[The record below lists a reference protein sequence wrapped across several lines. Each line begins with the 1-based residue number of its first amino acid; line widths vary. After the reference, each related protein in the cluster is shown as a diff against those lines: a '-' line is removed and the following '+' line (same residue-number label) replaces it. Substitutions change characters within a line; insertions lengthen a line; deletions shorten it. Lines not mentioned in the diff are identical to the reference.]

1 MVVWQIPVMLLNFSI
16 LLFVFGLLALLRAKA
31 IQAGGQLSHDDVK
44 VRISDFSWPTLTL
57 NDRSPSLLDR
67 SLSLHS
73 SAICL
78 GCFCF
83 TIRSSKMRHDCLCTV
98 SDEND

>member
-44 VRISDFSWPTLTL
+44 VCTSDFS
-57 NDRSPSLLDR
+57 
-67 SLSLHS
+67 
-73 SAICL
+73 
-78 GCFCF
+78 
-83 TIRSSKMRHDCLCTV
+83 
-98 SDEND
+98 